1 MYEYQDDFLLKI
13 NDSIFYQFWADFF
26 NNLLIH
32 NFLFKR
38 LAYNLIGFVERDN
51 KIFAVV
57 VQPYVEATENTNLIF
72 VKSLLEANGFINKK
86 NNDYNNPDL
95 GIIIEDLHEEN
106 VITSYGALQFID
118 TVIYLTNEFWV

>member
-1 MYEYQDDFLLKI
+1 M
-13 NDSIFYQFWADFF
+13 
-26 NNLLIH
+26 IH

-118 TVIYLTNEFWV
+118 TVIYLTDEFCV